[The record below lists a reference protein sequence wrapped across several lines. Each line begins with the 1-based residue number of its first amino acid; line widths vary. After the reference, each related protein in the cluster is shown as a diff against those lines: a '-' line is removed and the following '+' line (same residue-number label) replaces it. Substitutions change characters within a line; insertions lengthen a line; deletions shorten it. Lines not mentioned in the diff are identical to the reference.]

1 MIEVTAEQLRDRYGS
16 SETEEL
22 AELYHAGG
30 LTDLGISVLKEVIE
44 SRGIAWNDFVKPGSD
59 IGKPDEQ
66 ASAGRLQNLVQPEW
80 GQLTTEV
87 ETRQSVTSTNKSI
100 LWRLWNGQIHLVYVY
115 WAVWVAGGGFVY
127 YLGQAVTLESGNRLI
142 GNSIFYAYVL
152 FAAVAVL
159 RSAKH
164 YTGNVVWRRV
174 AQASVSFSLGYIV
187 LAVLAEIIL
196 LIE

>member
-1 MIEVTAEQLRDRYGS
+1 MEVTPEQLRDRYGS

-22 AELYHAGG
+22 AEIYHAGG
-30 LTDLGISVLKEVIE
+30 LTDLGITVLKEVIE
-44 SRGIAWNDFVKPGSD
+44 SRGMTWSDFAKAQSD
-59 IGKPDEQ
+59 IKEPDEQ
-66 ASAGRLQNLVQPEW
+66 AEAEVLRNLIQPEW

-115 WAVWVAGGGFVY
+115 WAVWVAGGGFVSF
-127 YLGQAVTLESGNRLI
+127 LGQAVTLESGNQLI

-152 FAAVAVL
+152 FAAVVVL

-164 YTGNVVWRRV
+164 YTGKVIWRIL
-174 AQASVSFSLGYIV
+174 AQASVSLSLGFLV
-187 LAVLAEIIL
+187 LLVLAEIIL

>member
-1 MIEVTAEQLRDRYGS
+1 
-16 SETEEL
+16 
-22 AELYHAGG
+22 
-30 LTDLGISVLKEVIE
+30 
-44 SRGIAWNDFVKPGSD
+44 
-59 IGKPDEQ
+59 
-66 ASAGRLQNLVQPEW
+66 
-80 GQLTTEV
+80 
-87 ETRQSVTSTNKSI
+87 
-100 LWRLWNGQIHLVYVY
+100 VY

-127 YLGQAVTLESGNRLI
+127 YLGQAVTLESGNQLI

-174 AQASVSFSLGYIV
+174 AQASVSLSLGFLV
-187 LAVLAEIIL
+187 LSVLAEIIL